1 MKEKVDIK
9 EIGQMTINLLRVK
22 HSELKSILNSFK
34 DYDDRKKADRL
45 GNAILRSIDTI
56 RRSLLDDETLF

>member
-1 MKEKVDIK
+1 MKEKVDVK

-34 DYDDRKKADRL
+34 DYEDRKKADRL
-45 GNAILRSIDTI
+45 ENAILRSIDTI

>member
-34 DYDDRKKADRL
+34 DYEDRKKADRL
-45 GNAILRSIDTI
+45 ENAILRSIDTI